1 VDDLAEARDLITF
14 ALVDK
19 GAEVRAAASSA
30 EGLSML
36 GEWRPDVILSDI
48 AMPGEDGY
56 TFIRKVRK
64 LGEESG
70 DWIPAAALTAVVG
83 GKEHLKSL
91 EAGYQAYITKPVE
104 WAELIRVVAALAGRL
119 G

>member
-1 VDDLAEARDLITF
+1 EARELITF
-14 ALVDK
+14 ALVGR
-19 GAEVRAAASSA
+19 GAEVRAAASAA

-64 LGEESG
+64 LGKESG
-70 DWIPAAALTAVVG
+70 GTIPAATLTAYVG
-83 GKEHLKSL
+83 SKEYLKAL
-91 EAGYQAYITKPVE
+91 EAGYQAYIAKPVE
-104 WAELIRVVAALAGRL
+104 WAELISVVASLAGRL
-119 G
+119 N